1 MKKLVLH
8 SENDLT
14 YIQLPVDFIDLYMP
28 EASAEALKVY
38 LYLLRASSDP
48 SILLSI
54 QDMTDL
60 FDVTQNRVIQALRYW
75 ADCGLLSL
83 EEKDG
88 EISGITLLKVPKE
101 PSLKGSAASSDSP
114 ADASSMMKESA
125 DQKSYTVN
133 LSGIPK
139 NVPAEKENSEPEL
152 LTIDLQ
158 ALLSDEGFTEIL
170 SLAEVYTKK
179 SLSPTQQNALASC
192 YVLLDKK
199 PDVTE
204 YLIENC
210 IDNGHTSF
218 KYMEAVAKRWNAEGL
233 STLDEIKAAS
243 AFRNETVYKV
253 LKSLG
258 IRRDPVASEE
268 SMILNWAKTFDLTL
282 ILEACDRTMQS
293 LHMADF
299 KYVNGILNR
308 WKDAGVRSLK
318 DVAELDVLHEDKK
331 KAEKNRPSV
340 SGFKAI
346 ESRSTDYDKLF
357 SGYQNA

>member
-1 MKKLVLH
+1 MKKLTLH

-14 YIQLPVDFIDLYMP
+14 YIHLPVDFIDLYMP

-60 FDVTQNRVIQALRYW
+60 FDVTQNRVVQALRYW
-75 ADCGLLSL
+75 EDCGLLSL

-88 EISGITLLKVPKE
+88 EIADITLLPIPKQE
-101 PSLKGSAASSDSP
+101 SSKDHAAVSASSDAKAGSKEQE
-114 ADASSMMKESA
+114 ASRT
-125 DQKSYTVN
+125 YTVN
-133 LSGIPK
+133 LSGIAKDPSDVLK
-139 NVPAEKENSEPEL
+139 KEADEPA
-152 LTIDLQ
+152 IDLH
-158 ALLSDEGFTEIL
+158 ALLSDEGFTELL

-179 SLSPTQQNALASC
+179 SLSPSQQNALASC
-192 YVLLDKK
+192 YVLVGKK
-199 PDVTE
+199 TDIAE

-218 KYMEAVAKRWNAEGL
+218 KYMEAVAKRWNAEGYT
-233 STLDEIKAAS
+233 TLEEIKAAS
-243 AFRNETVYKV
+243 AFRNESVYSV
-253 LKSLG
+253 LKALG

-268 SMILNWAKTFDLTL
+268 SMILNWAKSFDLPI
-282 ILEACDRTMQS
+282 ILEACSRTMQS
-293 LHMADF
+293 LHLADF
-299 KYVNGILNR
+299 KYVSGILNR
-308 WKDAGVRSLK
+308 WKDAGVHSLQ
-318 DVAELDVLHEDKK
+318 DIAELDVLHEDRK
-331 KAEKNRPSV
+331 KADKNRPAV
-340 SGFKAI
+340 SNFKGI

>member
-1 MKKLVLH
+1 MKKLILH

-14 YIQLPVDFIDLYMP
+14 YIHLPVDFIDLYMP

-48 SILLSI
+48 SILLSV

-88 EISGITLLKVPKE
+88 EIAGITLLPVPSQAAPVQAAAPKAVRE
-101 PSLKGSAASSDSP
+101 EAQQPASAPEKSAEAP
-114 ADASSMMKESA
+114 A
-125 DQKSYTVN
+125 
-133 LSGIPK
+133 
-139 NVPAEKENSEPEL
+139 
-152 LTIDLQ
+152 IDLQ

-170 SLAEVYTKK
+170 SLAEFYTKK
-179 SLSPTQQNALASC
+179 SLSSSQQNALASC
-192 YVLLDKK
+192 YVLLGRKSDI
-199 PDVTE
+199 TE
-204 YLIENC
+204 YLVESC

-218 KYMEAVAKRWNAEGL
+218 RYMEAVAKRWNAEGYQ
-233 STLDEIKAAS
+233 TLDEIKAAA

-253 LKSLG
+253 LKALG

-268 SMILNWAKTFDLTL
+268 ATILGWAKTFDLPV
-282 ILEACDRTMQS
+282 ILEACSRTMQN

-308 WKDAGVRSLK
+308 WKDAGVHSLQ

-331 KAEKNRPSV
+331 KSEKTRTPAQS
-340 SGFKAI
+340 FKGI
-346 ESRSTDYDKLF
+346 ETRGTDYDKLF
-357 SGYQNA
+357 SGFRNA